1 MTANALATPALAD
14 VEILGPGSET
24 IREYRLRAGGPETDQ
39 GLVSLAVQHRAFR
52 DLPYAHLL
60 PLLDAGEIAYLAVRL
75 GIGADPDAIAESE
88 EAGRLAD
95 AGYQAACADEPDAP
109 YADVENGPSW
119 RDVPEGF
126 GGPPSSSDVG
136 GEDHADATYGRC
148 DSCGAVCDALGCSSD
163 RSHEIALDVVP
174 EGA

>member
-1 MTANALATPALAD
+1 MTAPALATPALAD

-52 DLPYAHLL
+52 GLPYEYLL
-60 PLLDAGEIAYLAVRL
+60 PLLDASEVAYLAVRL
-75 GIGADPDAIAESE
+75 GIGSDPDAIAERE

-109 YADVENGPSW
+109 YADVENGPSPL
-119 RDVPEGF
+119 DVP
-126 GGPPSSSDVG
+126 DD
-136 GEDHADATYGRC
+136 EDLAGDFGRC
-148 DSCGAVCDALGCSSD
+148 DTCGVPCDEHGCIAD
-163 RSHEIALDVVP
+163 RSHAHAIDPFAS